1 MNADTE
7 IMPALAEEIAK
18 HHIAAQS
25 LAEDAKES
33 AQQALEHAVRCGDYI
48 NQAGSVH
55 KGRLLAWLRDNV
67 PGITPDRAKAYL
79 SIFHTEAKRNSIAID
94 HRQLILLGIVD
105 KAEMEATPK
114 QSGGKHDKWVG
125 WVGNLRGYFT
135 DELKARPV
143 SQWTVEE
150 REAVA
155 DQLKPLVEL
164 YQKLQ

>member
-1 MNADTE
+1 MNANTE

-18 HHIAAQS
+18 HHQAAQL
-25 LAEDAKES
+25 LADDAKQN
-33 AQQALEHAVRCGDYI
+33 AQQALEHAVRCGDYL

-67 PGITPDRAKAYL
+67 PDITPDRAKAYL
-79 SIFHTEAKRNSIAID
+79 SIFHTDCKRNSVAID

-114 QSGGKHDKWVG
+114 HGGSSQGKWVS

-135 DELKARPV
+135 DAIKARPV
-143 SQWTVEE
+143 SQWTTEE